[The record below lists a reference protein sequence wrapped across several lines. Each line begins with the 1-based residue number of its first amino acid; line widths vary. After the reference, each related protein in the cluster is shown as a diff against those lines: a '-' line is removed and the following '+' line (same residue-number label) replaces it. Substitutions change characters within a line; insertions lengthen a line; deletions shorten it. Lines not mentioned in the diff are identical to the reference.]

1 MSTSARGRLSLAD
14 IGLLILV
21 AFVWGFNFVVIAVGL
36 NSFPPLLFSALRFLV
51 CALPAVF
58 FVPRPA
64 VRVRD
69 LIGLGIVL
77 GILLFGFLFV
87 GIQAGM
93 PAGLASLVMQSQVFF
108 TVVLGV
114 ALLGERPRPL
124 NWLAIVIGF
133 FGIALIASARGSF
146 DKASA
151 LMLVLAGALSWGVAN
166 LMMKK
171 MPKTNMMHLM
181 VWISLIPPVP
191 LLLLSLALDGWSTIE
206 ISLVDM
212 NWRGIGAILYTGLL
226 STIFAYGVWG
236 NMLQRYQTVQV
247 TPFALLIP
255 LFGLVSAF
263 LFLGEQHGVV
273 DVAASFLILTALAI
287 NVWAPHLEAI
297 FRSPSAKRLK
307 SFRE

>member
-1 MSTSARGRLSLAD
+1 MLKSEGGRLSLAD
-14 IGLLILV
+14 TGLLILV

-58 FVPRPA
+58 LVPRPA
-64 VRVRD
+64 VRLRD
-69 LIGLGIVL
+69 LVGLGVVL
-77 GILLFGFLFV
+77 GILLFAFLFV
-87 GIQAGM
+87 GIHAGM

-124 NWLAIVIGF
+124 NWFAIVIGF
-133 FGIALIASARGSF
+133 FGIALIASERGSF
-146 DKASA
+146 DKVSA
-151 LMLVLAGALSWGVAN
+151 LMFILAGALSWGVAN

-191 LLLLSLALDGWSTIE
+191 LILLSLALDGWPAIK

-212 NWRGIGAILYTGLL
+212 SWRGIGAILYTGLL

-236 NMLQRYQTVQV
+236 NMLQRYQTVAV
-247 TPFALLIP
+247 APFALLIP
-255 LFGLVSAF
+255 LFGLVSASV
-263 LFLGEQHGVV
+263 FLGEQHGVV
-273 DVAASFLILTALAI
+273 DVVASFLVVTALAI
-287 NVWAPHLEAI
+287 NVWTPQLEA
-297 FRSPSAKRLK
+297 FFQTPAAKRLK